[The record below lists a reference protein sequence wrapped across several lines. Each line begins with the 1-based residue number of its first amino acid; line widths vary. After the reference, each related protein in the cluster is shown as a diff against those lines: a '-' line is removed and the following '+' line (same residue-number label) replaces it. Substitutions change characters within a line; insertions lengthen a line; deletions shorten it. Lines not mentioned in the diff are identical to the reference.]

1 MTQNFANFR
10 VAVSFLVIS
19 TTNAVFYEYQKN
31 KMKMIVG
38 IDDLN
43 RVSTAIDPGSLLY
56 YLDSDIQ
63 LPL

>member
-1 MTQNFANFR
+1 
-10 VAVSFLVIS
+10 
-19 TTNAVFYEYQKN
+19 
-31 KMKMIVG
+31 MKMIVG

-63 LPL
+63 LPLPLLGFSFPMLFLSLTLKMTVE